1 LVTFKESNGRKY
13 LGSYFLYFAISVVA
27 NLTISG
33 FATAVLISM
42 ATLVLVAVALWWRGA
57 RVQIVTVLLI
67 MTLFVYYAIEYI
79 PSL

>member
-1 LVTFKESNGRKY
+1 
-13 LGSYFLYFAISVVA
+13 VVA